1 VKKSSRVFDVHEA
14 FVVDRRVRRLAAL
27 LSQAPPQN
35 ASVLDVGCGSGEV
48 LAEIVRLRPDLAG
61 EAKGIDVLIRPETML
76 PIEYFDGTTI
86 PYPDKSFDVVT
97 FVDVLHHTEDP
108 LVLLKEARRVA
119 RTQVLVKDHVNEG
132 SIDRLTLRFM
142 DWVGNARHGV
152 NLPYN
157 YLSRAEWYRVIS
169 DAGLEV
175 RDWRGRLDMY
185 PPPARWVFDRG
196 LHMVATLT
204 PSH

>member
-1 VKKSSRVFDVHEA
+1 MFQIHDA

-27 LSQAPPQN
+27 LSQAPPEN

-48 LAEIVRLRPDLAG
+48 LAEIVRQRPDLGG
-61 EAKGIDVLIRPETML
+61 EAKGIDVLIRPETVF
-76 PIEYFDGTTI
+76 PIEHFDGKNI
-86 PYPDKSFDVVT
+86 PFPDKSFDVLT

-119 RTQVLVKDHVNEG
+119 RTQVLIKDHVNE
-132 SIDRLTLRFM
+132 SFVDRLTLRFM

-152 NLPYN
+152 SLPYN
-157 YLSRAEWYRVIS
+157 YLSRAEWDRVFAE
-169 DAGLEV
+169 AGLEV
-175 RDWRGRLDMY
+175 RDWRGRIDMY

-204 PSH
+204 PTH